1 MEYVDKSQTLL
12 ERRKIQQNTVTPIC
26 FASVQKRLCTDMQ
39 KIIKSQDH
47 VFYIREHLLTHGHIN
62 EKSTQSMPT
71 NVYCV
76 NSVKGIVRYFKKF
89 EILQKLQSIVKVP
102 ILTVSS
108 RYLCGHTKEY
118 KSVSAARFGLPP
130 KPSDMPTLP

>member
-1 MEYVDKSQTLL
+1 MKNI
-12 ERRKIQQNTVTPIC
+12 KKKFNTI
-26 FASVQKRLCTDMQ
+26 FA
-39 KIIKSQDH
+39 
-47 VFYIREHLLTHGHIN
+47 N
-62 EKSTQSMPT
+62 

>member
-1 MEYVDKSQTLL
+1 MFLYSRASLDPWPYIWRWLINSRFWDYFKHSLTLFHIAL
-12 ERRKIQQNTVTPIC
+12 KCKHKDSGTLWHFNNFQNINI
-26 FASVQKRLCTDMQ
+26 FLNA
-39 KIIKSQDH
+39 IH
-47 VFYIREHLLTHGHIN
+47 VN
-62 EKSTQSMPT
+62 